1 MRDFCGDLGD
11 LNGQEDRTCL
21 RNLVDLVRFE
31 EKKPTENTQV
41 VESESSKK
49 R

>member
-1 MRDFCGDLGD
+1 MRDK
-11 LNGQEDRTCL
+11 
-21 RNLVDLVRFE
+21 LVDGMGFE

-41 VESESSKK
+41 IESESSKK